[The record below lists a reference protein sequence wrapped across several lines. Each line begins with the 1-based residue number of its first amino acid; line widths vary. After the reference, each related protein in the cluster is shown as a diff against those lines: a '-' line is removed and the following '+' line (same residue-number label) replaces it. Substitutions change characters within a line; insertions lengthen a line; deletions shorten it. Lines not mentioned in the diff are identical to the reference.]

1 MTDFKPTAMPANL
14 EKSIAAQHAQ
24 MEKLGYVID
33 KRRSVSGDVKS
44 WEKIIAATNEQ
55 RKKLH
60 KYKSEILAYL
70 SPCAGMTGE
79 AAWLKI
85 EGLARVYDRRKGAPW
100 LVSGMSRHH
109 VLAQARDLRL
119 YKRIKAFSKDMKA
132 ERDKCAPDDLW
143 LQWHLN
149 NVIEA
154 LDKAA
159 GDQELPTHK
168 GTTSP
173 VPVALIG
180 DCIVDLASHYK
191 KCTGKKPGAGAG
203 PFAGL
208 VATFWRAL
216 GNERSDVAII
226 KDIKKAR
233 KAHPGAF

>member
-1 MTDFKPTAMPANL
+1 MSGFKPTAMPAKL
-14 EKSIAAQHAQ
+14 EKTIAAQHAQ
-24 MEKLGYVID
+24 MEKLGYLID
-33 KRRSVSGDVKS
+33 KERSVPGDVKV
-44 WEKIIAATNEQ
+44 WEKVFTAVNDQ

-60 KYKSEILAYL
+60 KYKPEMLDCLKPY
-70 SPCAGMTGE
+70 AGTSAE

-85 EGLARVYDRRKGAPW
+85 EDLARVYDRRKGAPW
-100 LVSGMSRHH
+100 LVSGLSRHH

-154 LDKAA
+154 LNKAA
-159 GDQELPTHK
+159 GDQELPPHK

-180 DCIVDLASHYK
+180 GCIVDLASLYK
-191 KCTGKKPGAGAG
+191 KCTRKKPGAGAG

-208 VATFWRAL
+208 VVKFWQAL